1 MANMDILLAK
11 QLIRRSELY
20 VENLIVA
27 QLIKKFQ
34 YYNGKRKFIVAFTK
48 ALLWATL
55 NQFNSSHPSSAV
67 SVFIIILPSM
77 KR

>member
-48 ALLWATL
+48 ALL
-55 NQFNSSHPSSAV
+55 
-67 SVFIIILPSM
+67 
-77 KR
+77 